1 VIPGLGN
8 QANSVRF
15 AGTLV
20 EFSLLVLRIETALET
35 PADVLLRLAGKIS
48 EEYILMLERLLDEAL
63 ESGRRVSLDLRAVSL
78 ADREA
83 VELLSLRSGRG
94 VALEHCP
101 AFLREWIRRETEQR
115 AHAHPT
121 VLPTTPEPRA
131 TTDRA

>member
-8 QANSVRF
+8 LAKSARF

-35 PADVLLRLAGKIS
+35 PAAVLLRLTGKIS
-48 EEYILMLERLLDEAL
+48 EEHIVMLEGLLDEAL

-78 ADREA
+78 ADRKA
-83 VELLSLRSGRG
+83 VELLSLRSSRG

-115 AHAHPT
+115 AHAIT
-121 VLPTTPEPRA
+121 LEPRA
-131 TTDRA
+131 ITDRA